1 MFVNLSGKTALVTG
15 ASRGI
20 GRASAV
26 HLAECGA
33 NVVLTSRKAEDLEV
47 AVADIEA
54 SNAAGHARSVAANAG
69 NVEDIDRVV
78 DFAMEAFG
86 AIDVLI
92 NNAATS
98 PYMGPLV
105 NIDVPRAE
113 KTVQVNQFGP
123 IVWTQRVW
131 EAHMKQHGGSIVN
144 MASVGGLTVDRGTGY
159 YNTTKAA
166 LIHITKHFAEELGP
180 KVRVNAI
187 APGLVKTDMARA
199 LWERRGD
206 EVASGLALR
215 RLGEPEDIAN
225 GVVFLAGDA
234 SAWITGHTLVID
246 GGAMVSPIA
255 ELG

>member
-1 MFVNLSGKTALVTG
+1 MFVDLSGTTALVTG

-20 GRASAV
+20 GRASAIR
-26 HLAECGA
+26 LAECGA

-47 AVADIEA
+47 AVADIKA
-54 SNAAGHARSVAANAG
+54 SGATGEVRSVAGNAG

-78 DFAMEAFG
+78 SFAMESFG
-86 AIDVLI
+86 AIDILV
-92 NNAATS
+92 NNAATN
-98 PYMGPLV
+98 PYLGPLV
-105 NIDVPRAE
+105 GIDVPRAE
-113 KTVQVNQFGP
+113 KTVQVNQLGP
-123 IVWTQRVW
+123 IIWTQRVW
-131 EAHMKQHGGSIVN
+131 NAHMEQHGGTIVN

-199 LWERRGD
+199 LWEKHGD
-206 EVASGLALR
+206 EVASGLALA

-225 GVVFLAGDA
+225 GVVFLASEA

-246 GGAMVSPIA
+246 GGAMVSPVA